1 MESIVQ
7 NFVRRKEYFA
17 AILNLLGQA
26 VLEYDTEGFK
36 KIAFLF
42 ENQGF
47 CFIAQCKHNKLLFQ
61 CYMLLCLVSLSELF
75 PSETP
80 IVCLHSVYHKYRGR
94 PMEYILTDMPYST
107 HWDAEEKAM
116 RMK

>member
-1 MESIVQ
+1 MENIVQ

-42 ENQGF
+42 EHQGF
-47 CFIAQCKHNKLLFQ
+47 CFIAHCKYNKQILVVS
-61 CYMLLCLVSLSELF
+61 MLYV
-75 PSETP
+75 
-80 IVCLHSVYHKYRGR
+80 
-94 PMEYILTDMPYST
+94 
-107 HWDAEEKAM
+107 AM
-116 RMK
+116 SSKPL